1 MMETATGAVHPEC
14 YQQRERRGNLQTLV
28 RTGECNYQGTWRLTH
43 SSAGPMTG
51 RSCHPRDMTSPRI
64 DSAVLLSR
72 LRSTDAW

>member
-1 MMETATGAVHPEC
+1 VRYIRNAINGTNGVET
-14 YQQRERRGNLQTLV
+14 LQTLL
-28 RTGECNYQGTWRLTH
+28 RTGECSYQGTWRLIH